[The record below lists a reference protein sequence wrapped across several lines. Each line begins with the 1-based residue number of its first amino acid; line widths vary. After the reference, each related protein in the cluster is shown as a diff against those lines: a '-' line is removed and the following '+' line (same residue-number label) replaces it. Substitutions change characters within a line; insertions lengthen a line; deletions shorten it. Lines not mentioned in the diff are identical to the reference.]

1 MVRKTKTE
9 IFINRIYFIFIV
21 DLILRELNVTSD
33 GRVFY
38 DNLIHILT
46 QPLTG
51 RR

>member
-9 IFINRIYFIFIV
+9 VLINRIYFIFIV
-21 DLILRELNVTSD
+21 DLILRELNVPSD

-46 QPLTG
+46 QPLTS